1 MMIPAY
7 ALLFSCKS
15 SEKAM
20 DDVSAESFTDPE
32 DTQDNED
39 SDRSSVADSL
49 RNEIKKQYKIDLYN
63 EYQARANGL
72 TTFYILAQQRYYNGD
87 YEQALYYINKA
98 YGFKENADILALRGS
113 IFLGLGSVDN
123 FVRDWRKALELD
135 ENLPLSYSNYVL
147 RELQNQGLLDDKF
160 RKNF

>member
-1 MMIPAY
+1 
-7 ALLFSCKS
+7 
-15 SEKAM
+15 M

-87 YEQALYYINKA
+87 YEQALYYKQ
-98 YGFKENADILALRGS
+98 G
-113 IFLGLGSVDN
+113 
-123 FVRDWRKALELD
+123 VR
-135 ENLPLSYSNYVL
+135 
-147 RELQNQGLLDDKF
+147 F
-160 RKNF
+160 

>member
-49 RNEIKKQYKIDLYN
+49 RNEIKKTI
-63 EYQARANGL
+63 
-72 TTFYILAQQRYYNGD
+72 
-87 YEQALYYINKA
+87 
-98 YGFKENADILALRGS
+98 
-113 IFLGLGSVDN
+113 
-123 FVRDWRKALELD
+123 
-135 ENLPLSYSNYVL
+135 
-147 RELQNQGLLDDKF
+147 
-160 RKNF
+160 